1 MASVEF
7 YDVKTRKKINVD
19 DKDVTKTK
27 LNTKN
32 GQVRYALRGK
42 TTDGRTVTKFVSAK
56 DYDKLQYKEAIT

>member
-1 MASVEF
+1 MATVEF

-19 DKDVTKTK
+19 DKNVMKAK

-42 TTDGRTVTKFVSAK
+42 TDDGRTLTKFISAK
-56 DYDKLQYKEAIT
+56 DFDKLQYKEATA

>member
-19 DKDVTKTK
+19 DKDIMKAK

-42 TTDGRTVTKFVSAK
+42 TPDGRTLTKFVSAK
-56 DYDKLQYKEAIT
+56 DFDTLKYKEATS